1 MKDPFDRTKVV
12 LRHLPPTLSQS
23 ALTEQIDGRFAGRY
37 KWICFRSGKNSQK
50 HQRYSRAY
58 IDFKRPEDVIEFAEF
73 FDGHI
78 FVNEKGSQFKT
89 IVEYAPSQRVAK
101 SWSKKDGREGT
112 IFKDPEYLEFLDLIS
127 KPVENLPSAEVQL
140 ERREAERAGAA
151 KEVPIVTPLMDFV
164 RQKRAAKGGSQRS
177 LSNGKLSRRATG
189 TSPGSSGSSSTKRG
203 SEKRRVSTSMYV
215 LRDSVKNTSGKDKS
229 TYILVPRRED
239 QELTDKSVSLVIAS
253 GTETAEDEKATGSAD
268 TGKKKV
274 LLLKGKEREIP
285 NAPEVGVSQQQSVIS
300 PIRNSPNS
308 TAFKQS
314 QRRDVS
320 GRMIRS
326 ILSKEARQGQS
337 TTAIQSDQQSQTMNL
352 EKEKRPPRPTT
363 MRSVLKDHLSSI
375 SQAAS
380 SCDTEMKRIQDDKVA
395 VNDVHGVSSVNE
407 KQEKRARNKD
417 RPDRGVWTP
426 LRRSDISHASDDSS
440 SSSFSGPTQVLSD
453 SLEGMTINQLVA
465 PGAGKLG
472 DDVLDEPE
480 SGNKSFFPS
489 GKARSQEASVH
500 NSRVGRGGNVSSAY
514 DSCSHEVKSEIH
526 HASKGEVKTIGSG
539 RSNFSSAEN
548 GSHRQFSRR
557 GSVHGGKDIDGNSLS
572 TSDGK
577 PSKRGNATGYGSHE
591 KQVWVQKL
599 GSGS

>member
-285 NAPEVGVSQQQSVIS
+285 N
-300 PIRNSPNS
+300 
-308 TAFKQS
+308 S